1 MLFSSP
7 EMADVKPRPDR
18 QKPMQLGTNEN
29 RVEAEPND
37 FSFAQVFFCFVF
49 LSLFLSLSFVK
60 GEGIEEKEKRRN
72 NGEILRERPVMRR
85 TW

>member
-29 RVEAEPND
+29 GVEAEPND
-37 FSFAQVFFCFVF
+37 FSFDQVFFV
-49 LSLFLSLSFVK
+49 LFSSLSVS
-60 GEGIEEKEKRRN
+60 
-72 NGEILRERPVMRR
+72 LCLS
-85 TW
+85 